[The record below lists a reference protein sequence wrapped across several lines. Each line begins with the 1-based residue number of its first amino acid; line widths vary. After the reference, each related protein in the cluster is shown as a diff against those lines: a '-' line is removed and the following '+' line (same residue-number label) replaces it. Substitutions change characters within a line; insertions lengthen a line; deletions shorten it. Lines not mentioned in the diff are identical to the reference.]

1 MMTNPSNL
9 NFDDYMF
16 KNHNLFDGL
25 SNHVMNTIFR
35 NEKTLHLKKDDVVF
49 EEHQRPE
56 FIYKIIDGNVKK
68 YVNSI
73 YNREHIFYICTPGEY
88 LGYHAAITS
97 ENYTDSAMAMT
108 DCTLQAIPKTDFLEA
123 FSHSSILTKRLMSI
137 LGHEFGVFV
146 NFTKLLAK
154 YTLRERTALHLIIL
168 NKKINNGENDRDILI
183 SRNDLGSLIGASTE
197 AVVRIL
203 AEFKYEALI
212 SAHRSKIKILN
223 IEGLVKVTNI
233 K

>member
-1 MMTNPSNL
+1 MSVNNL
-9 NFDDYMF
+9 NFDNYIF
-16 KNHNLFDGL
+16 NNTNLFDGI
-25 SNHVMNTIFR
+25 SEQEKAAIFKNQR
-35 NEKTLHLKKDDVVF
+35 TLKFKKGDIIF
-49 EEHQRPE
+49 EEHQEPE
-56 FIYKIIDGNVKK
+56 FIYKIIEGSVKK

-73 YNREHIFYICTPGEY
+73 YNREHIFYICTTAEY

-123 FSHSSILTKRLMSI
+123 FSKSNILNSRLMAI

-154 YTLRERTALHLIIL
+154 YTLRERTALHLLIL
-168 NKKINNGENDRDILI
+168 NKKINNHANGTDILI
-183 SRNDLGSLIGASTE
+183 GRNDLGSLIGASME

-203 AEFKYEALI
+203 GDFKVEGLI
-212 SAHRSKIKILN
+212 SSHRSKIKILN
-223 IEGLVKVTNI
+223 VEGLVKVTNI